1 MRLLL
6 VDDVAER
13 LDRLEAEVENA
24 QPSWRIMRADDVR
37 DAAHLISAAQCDA
50 IVVADSRRHDRS
62 AELLSQACKLMP
74 NALRIALGDSELA
87 VANLI
92 KAEVAHRVLA
102 APLDTQRLIDS
113 IKSVRSLEAMLGS
126 SALRERIAAI
136 HRLPPAPTVAL
147 ALIRENASGTASM
160 SSIAQRVH
168 ADAALAAKVLQLS
181 NSAFYSRGKPVLE
194 IERALTLLGMDAVV
208 NLVLA
213 VQSFI
218 NPVLQSRAILASQMA
233 VQVVRD
239 VNQTALGPVAATAST
254 LAYIGKLLNLR
265 SDEINLRVPHD
276 SDNRQPELPIESVAG
291 AYLLSLWGLPWP
303 IIEAVAY
310 RDNPTAASE
319 QNFGLTTA
327 VHTACA
333 LADGKPIDEGWLE
346 VLNASDHVREWEA
359 RAMSLGCPV
368 RPN

>member
-1 MRLLL
+1 MRVLL
-6 VDDVAER
+6 VDDVDER
-13 LDRLEAEVENA
+13 LDRLEAGIENL
-24 QPSWRIMRADDVR
+24 QPSWRITRADDVR
-37 DAAHLISAAQCDA
+37 DAAHLIAAAPCDA
-50 IVVADSRRHDRS
+50 IVAADSRRIDRIVD
-62 AELLSQACKLMP
+62 LLSQARKLAP
-74 NALRIALGDSELA
+74 GALRIAIGESELA
-87 VANLI
+87 VANLV
-92 KAEVAHRVLA
+92 KAEVAHRVIA
-102 APLDTQRLIDS
+102 APLDTPRLIES

-126 SALRERIAAI
+126 TALRERIAGI
-136 HRLPPAPTVAL
+136 HRLPPAPAVAL
-147 ALIRENASGTASM
+147 ALIRENASGKASM
-160 SSIAQRVH
+160 HSIAQRVH
-168 ADAALAAKVLQLS
+168 ADAALAAKVLQMS

-239 VNQTALGPVAATAST
+239 VNQTELGPIAATAST

-265 SDEINLRVPHD
+265 SDEINLRVAQD
-276 SDNRQPELPIESVAG
+276 TDDLLPELPIESVAG

-333 LADGKPIDEGWLE
+333 LADGKPLDEGWLE
-346 VLNASDHVREWEA
+346 VLNATDYVREWEA
-359 RAMSLGCPV
+359 RAVSLGCPV

>member
-6 VDDVAER
+6 VDDEHDR
-13 LDRLEAEVENA
+13 LDRLEAGIEKL
-24 QPSWRIMRADDVR
+24 QPSWRVMLADDAR
-37 DAAHLISAAQCDA
+37 DAAHLVSATPCDA
-50 IVVADSRRHDRS
+50 IVAADSQRPDRIV
-62 AELLSQACKLMP
+62 ELLSQARKHSP
-74 NALRIALGDSELA
+74 SALRIAVGDSEIA
-87 VANLI
+87 VANLV
-92 KAEVAHRVLA
+92 KAEVAHRVLV
-102 APLDTQRLIDS
+102 APLDTTALVES
-113 IKSVRSLEAMLGS
+113 IKSVRSLETMLGS
-126 SALRERIAAI
+126 AALRERIAKI
-136 HRLPPAPTVAL
+136 HRLPPTPTVAL

-181 NSAFYSRGKPVLE
+181 NSAFYSRGKPILE

-218 NPVLQSRAILASQMA
+218 NPMVQSRAILASQMA

-239 VNQTALGPVAATAST
+239 VKKTSLGPVAATAST

-265 SDEINLRVPHD
+265 DDEITLSAEHD
-276 SDNRQPELPIESVAG
+276 PDDCLPDLPIESVAG

-310 RDNPTAASE
+310 HGNPTAASE

-333 LADGKPIDEGWLE
+333 FADGKPLDEGWLE